1 MRAARPERLPG
12 GAAGASLALHL
23 GAGLWLALGAMPG
36 GPPGREVLREVPVVF
51 AMLAPAAPGEAE
63 EPPGLPELE
72 APSLAPAP
80 AAADPEPERV
90 TETPAG
96 PIAPAQ
102 PVAEAAPLPEPPSLA
117 EAAPAPIP
125 EPAPVA
131 EAPPAPLALA
141 EAAPEPF
148 PEPEALAEPAPVAE
162 PRNLAAPPPPPS
174 PEPPRRAEA
183 PLPRPQPPAAPRPRR
198 APPTQSAGRGAPLE
212 AATLAGQATAI
223 PVAAAAPHPGPPPLI
238 TQARY
243 RHPPT
248 PPAYPPRA
256 ISLRMAGTA
265 LIRALVGPDGQTR
278 EVRLHRSSG
287 FGELDNA
294 ALAAVRGW
302 AFAAA
307 TEGGRPIEAWVEV
320 PVRFRLD
327 D

>member
-23 GAGLWLALGAMPG
+23 GAGLWLALGATPG
-36 GPPGREVLREVPVVF
+36 GPPGREAVREVPVAF
-51 AMLAPAAPGEAE
+51 AMLSAGEAE
-63 EPPGLPELE
+63 PPPGLPELE
-72 APSLAPAP
+72 
-80 AAADPEPERV
+80 EP
-90 TETPAG
+90 
-96 PIAPAQ
+96 
-102 PVAEAAPLPEPPSLA
+102 
-117 EAAPAPIP
+117 
-125 EPAPVA
+125 
-131 EAPPAPLALA
+131 ALA
-141 EAAPEPF
+141 EAAPDAEQPPAEPIAEPPPLAEAP
-148 PEPEALAEPAPVAE
+148 PEPAPPPIAAPAEPIPEAPALAEAP
-162 PRNLAAPPPPPS
+162 PQPPPPAAEPI
-174 PEPPRRAEA
+174 PEEPPLAEPPPPVRSEA
-183 PLPRPQPPAAPRPRR
+183 PRPPTPPAAAPRRPPPRP
-198 APPTQSAGRGAPLE
+198 AQAMGRGVPRE
-212 AATLAGQATAI
+212 ATTLAGPAAAAI
-223 PVAAAAPHPGPPPLI
+223 PVAAAAPNPGPPPLI

-256 ISLRMAGTA
+256 IALRMAGTA

-302 AFAAA
+302 AFTAA

>member
-1 MRAARPERLPG
+1 MRAARHERLPG

-23 GAGLWLALGAMPG
+23 GAGLWLALGAAPG
-36 GPPGREVLREVPVVF
+36 GPPARELGREVPVAF
-51 AMLAPAAPGEAE
+51 AMVSLAAPGEAG
-63 EPPGLPELE
+63 EPPGVPELE
-72 APSLAPAP
+72 APSP
-80 AAADPEPERV
+80 
-90 TETPAG
+90 
-96 PIAPAQ
+96 
-102 PVAEAAPLPEPPSLA
+102 AEAAAEPEPPSADAPMPEARTLA
-117 EAAPAPIP
+117 EAASAPPPA
-125 EPAPVA
+125 EPAP
-131 EAPPAPLALA
+131 
-141 EAAPEPF
+141 EPI
-148 PEPEALAEPAPVAE
+148 PEPEALAEAAPVPEPSPLPAATPARAE
-162 PRNLAAPPPPPS
+162 P
-174 PEPPRRAEA
+174 
-183 PLPRPQPPAAPRPRR
+183 PRPQPVAASRPPRPRP
-198 APPTQSAGRGAPLE
+198 APTIGRGVPREAMAP
-212 AATLAGQATAI
+212 AGLATAI

-256 ISLRMAGTA
+256 AALRMAGTA
-265 LIRALVGPDGQTR
+265 LIRALVGPDGLTR

-287 FGELDNA
+287 FSELDNA

>member
-36 GPPGREVLREVPVVF
+36 GPPAREAAREVPVAF
-51 AMLAPAAPGEAE
+51 AMLAVTAPGEAE
-63 EPPGLPELE
+63 EPQGLPELE
-72 APSLAPAP
+72 APASAEV
-80 AAADPEPERV
+80 AAEPEP
-90 TETPAG
+90 PL
-96 PIAPAQ
+96 
-102 PVAEAAPLPEPPSLA
+102 AEAAPLPEPPPLA
-117 EAAPAPIP
+117 EAAPAPIAAQQPLPAP
-125 EPAPVA
+125 EPMA
-131 EAPPAPLALA
+131 EAM
-141 EAAPEPF
+141 PEPF
-148 PEPEALAEPAPVAE
+148 PEPEALAEASPAQEPRPAPE
-162 PRNLAAPPPPPS
+162 TPPA
-174 PEPPRRAEA
+174 RAEA
-183 PLPRPQPPAAPRPRR
+183 PRPQPVAAPRPPRPAAR
-198 APPTQSAGRGAPLE
+198 PMAAVGRGVPRE
-212 AATLAGQATAI
+212 AAVPAEPAAAI
-223 PVAAAAPHPGPPPLI
+223 PVAAAAPNPGPPPLI

-256 ISLRMAGTA
+256 IALRMAGTA
-265 LIRALVGPDGQTR
+265 LIRALVGPDGMTR

-287 FGELDNA
+287 FAELDNA

>member
-36 GPPGREVLREVPVVF
+36 GPPARDAAREMPVAF
-51 AMLAPAAPGEAE
+51 AMLAPAAPGDAQ
-63 EPPGLPELE
+63 EPKGQPELE
-72 APSLAPAP
+72 APALS
-80 AAADPEPERV
+80 
-90 TETPAG
+90 
-96 PIAPAQ
+96 
-102 PVAEAAPLPEPPSLA
+102 

-125 EPAPVA
+125 EPMRV
-131 EAPPAPLALA
+131 A
-141 EAAPEPF
+141 EAAPEPIEA
-148 PEPEALAEPAPVAE
+148 PEPTPELMPEAASAPSPEPMTMAEAPPEPIQEAEPLAQAA
-162 PRNLAAPPPPPS
+162 AAPISEPPRPAEPPPS
-174 PEPPRRAEA
+174 PQPPARADA
-183 PLPRPQPPAAPRPRR
+183 SPARPQPVAPLRPQRPMQAMGRGLPREASGPAGPAA
-198 APPTQSAGRGAPLE
+198 A
-212 AATLAGQATAI
+212 AI

-256 ISLRMAGTA
+256 VAFRMAGTA
-265 LIRALVGPDGQTR
+265 VIRALVGPDGLTR

-287 FGELDNA
+287 FGELDQA